1 MNLVTQIKEI
11 VMLDNIAI
19 LALGGAVVCAIF
31 VIFELIAKW
40 KGWK

>member
-1 MNLVTQIKEI
+1 M
-11 VMLDNIAI
+11 MLDDLAI

-40 KGWK
+40 KGWE